1 MKSNSPI
8 VITALVRIDCPKSP
22 KPNVSFMIGV
32 NAAAKATKKKMR
44 RERTYEEK
52 GILRYNGGNVFMGK
66 NNLKIQQE
74 RQQQQ
79 QLQQRQQ
86 QKQQQQHRVI
96 HHLIHYAFR
105 FRCILFQAPESGAY
119 TFYIA
124 GDDQCEFWIST
135 DETATNAKYQMGFA
149 IGQWTNPNQWNK

>member
-1 MKSNSPI
+1 M
-8 VITALVRIDCPKSP
+8 
-22 KPNVSFMIGV
+22 
-32 NAAAKATKKKMR
+32 
-44 RERTYEEK
+44 
-52 GILRYNGGNVFMGK
+52 
-66 NNLKIQQE
+66 LKQQQLQRLKQQQQKQQRQQKQQQQQQHHHQQQQQQQR

-79 QLQQRQQ
+79 QQQRQ
-86 QKQQQQHRVI
+86 QQQQHRVI